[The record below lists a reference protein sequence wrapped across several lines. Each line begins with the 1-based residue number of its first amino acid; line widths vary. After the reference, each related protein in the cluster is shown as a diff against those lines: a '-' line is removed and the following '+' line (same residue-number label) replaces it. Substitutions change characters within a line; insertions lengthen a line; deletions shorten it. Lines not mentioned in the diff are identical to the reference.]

1 MLKKFFE
8 SKVRLSSFYDI
19 ITCVVFLQEV
29 FMAFTT
35 PPEIFTSLSDLLCA
49 VAATAFFFVL
59 LRDKST
65 VARLWK
71 VVMCSLAVSSC
82 IGFTV
87 HLLDWDEAFERIV
100 WVILPVF
107 MCIACSM
114 FSVAAVSDASPR
126 HTKTALV
133 VFSSM
138 CALSYAGLLALY
150 FAYGGSKF
158 LVVYTFYA
166 IVCVLFSAAVFG
178 YSFIKT
184 KRKSYLLYLLGILAE
199 VPGGIVQ
206 AKRDLYFTLIW
217 KMDYN
222 TVYHMI
228 LLTTIILFMAGY
240 LQSRKEKSAENN

>member
-1 MLKKFFE
+1 M
-8 SKVRLSSFYDI
+8 
-19 ITCVVFLQEV
+19 T
-29 FMAFTT
+29 FTA
-35 PPEIFTSLSDLLCA
+35 PPEIFTSISDLFCA
-49 VAATAFFFVL
+49 IAATVFFFIL
-59 LRDKST
+59 LRDKGT

-71 VVMCSLAVSSC
+71 VVMCSLAISSY
-82 IGFTV
+82 IGFAV
-87 HLLDWDEAFERIV
+87 HLLDWNESFEQVV

-114 FSVAAVSDASPR
+114 FSVVSVSDAFPG
-126 HTKTALV
+126 HTKTALIA
-133 VFSSM
+133 FSSM
-138 CALSYAGLLALY
+138 CVLSYAGLLALY
-150 FAYGGSKF
+150 FAYRGSKF

-166 IVCVLFSAAVFG
+166 IICILFSAAMFG

-184 KRKSYLLYLLGILAE
+184 KKKSYLLYLLGILCE

-222 TVYHMI
+222 TVYHMV
-228 LLTTIILFMAGY
+228 LLTTIIFFMAGY

>member
-1 MLKKFFE
+1 M
-8 SKVRLSSFYDI
+8 RI
-19 ITCVVFLQEV
+19 VFLREI
-29 FMAFTT
+29 FIPFTT
-35 PPEIFTSLSDLLCA
+35 PPEIFTSVSDLFCA
-49 VAATAFFFVL
+49 IAATVFFFIL

-71 VVMCSLAVSSC
+71 VVMCSLAVSSY

-87 HLLDWDEAFERIV
+87 HLLDWNESFEQVV

-114 FSVAAVSDASPR
+114 FSVVSVSDVFPK
-126 HTKTALV
+126 HTKTALI

-150 FAYGGSKF
+150 FAYRGSKF

-166 IVCVLFSAAVFG
+166 IVCILFSAAMFG
-178 YSFIKT
+178 YSFVKT
-184 KRKSYLLYLLGILAE
+184 KRKSYLLYLLGILCE

-222 TVYHMI
+222 TVYHML

-240 LQSRKEKSAENN
+240 LQSRKEKSAENR